1 MRRTLTAAALA
12 AALALS
18 LATPAAADLSVLRRA
33 ELSARLYEAGIAGAD
48 PLLII
53 AAARLRKSF
62 APQPGGPR
70 PVTPGPGAADP
81 PMGWDEMLTA
91 ALDLAPADEVIAM
104 LVEDLRAESA
114 RGVITGPI
122 YGLSTLAPGRADVF
136 EGLDFRG
143 GEYAEI
149 YVEAKG
155 RSDMKLFVEDAQG
168 RLVCSDTDAS
178 HIAYCGWRPAATARF
193 TVRVENRG
201 PLATGYALMTN

>member
-1 MRRTLTAAALA
+1 MRRTLTAAALT
-12 AALALS
+12 LA

-33 ELSARLYEAGIAGAD
+33 ELSARLYETGVTDAD
-48 PLLII
+48 PLLVI

-81 PMGWDEMLTA
+81 PMGWSEMLDTA
-91 ALDLAPADEVIAM
+91 LALAPGDDLIAA
-104 LVEDLRAESA
+104 LVEDVRVETTK
-114 RGVITGPI
+114 GVVTGPI
-122 YGLSTLAPGRADVF
+122 YGLSSLAPGRADVF

-143 GEYAEI
+143 GEYAEV

-178 HIAYCGWRPAATARF
+178 HIAYCGWRPARTARF

-201 PLATGYALMTN
+201 PGATGYALMTN

>member
-1 MRRTLTAAALA
+1 MRRLFIA
-12 AALALS
+12 AALALTV
-18 LATPAAADLSVLRRA
+18 AAPAAAADLSVLRRA
-33 ELSARLYEAGIAGAD
+33 ELSARLYEAGIEGAD

-53 AAARLRKSF
+53 AAAKLRKSF

-70 PVTPGPGAADP
+70 PVTPGPGAAEP

-91 ALDLAPADEVIAM
+91 ALNLAPGDDLIAA
-104 LVEDLRAESA
+104 LVDDVRVETSK
-114 RGVITGPI
+114 GVVTGPI
-122 YGLSTLAPGRADVF
+122 YGLSSLAPGRADVF

-143 GEYAEI
+143 GEYAEV
-149 YVEAKG
+149 YVEARG
-155 RSDMKLFVEDAQG
+155 RSDMKLYVEDAQG

-201 PLATGYALMTN
+201 PVATGYALMTN